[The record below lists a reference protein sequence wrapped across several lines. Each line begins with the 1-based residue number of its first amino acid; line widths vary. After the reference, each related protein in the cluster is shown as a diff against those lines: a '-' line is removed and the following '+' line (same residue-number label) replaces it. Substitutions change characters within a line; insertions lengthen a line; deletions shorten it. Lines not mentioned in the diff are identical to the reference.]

1 MFEGILIK
9 LIKVWKKPENENRN
23 RNWLKY
29 NQEGKKKKLFA
40 KEDVSKSFLKCKFKI
55 PALV

>member
-9 LIKVWKKPENENRN
+9 LIKVWKKPENENGN

-29 NQEGKKKKLFA
+29 NQEGIKKNYLLKKMFQNA
-40 KEDVSKSFLKCKFKI
+40 FWNVR
-55 PALV
+55 V